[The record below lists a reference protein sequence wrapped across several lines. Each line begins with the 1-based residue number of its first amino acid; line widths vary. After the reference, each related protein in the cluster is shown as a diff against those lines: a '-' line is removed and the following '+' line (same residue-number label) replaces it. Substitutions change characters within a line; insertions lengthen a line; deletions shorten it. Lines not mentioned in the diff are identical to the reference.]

1 MLLGGHLKGH
11 NTHHKGKQ
19 NPFYSAQNPLSD
31 GWLRSQEQDMVTSC
45 EKLLH
50 TEIKQG
56 TNENYSLIP
65 LEQGWNTQS
74 QGEEG
79 FAGAWGCARVH
90 SEALES
96 RVR

>member
-1 MLLGGHLKGH
+1 
-11 NTHHKGKQ
+11 
-19 NPFYSAQNPLSD
+19 
-31 GWLRSQEQDMVTSC
+31 MVTSC

-79 FAGAWGCARVH
+79 FAGVWGCARVH
-90 SEALES
+90 SGALES
-96 RVR
+96 GVR